1 MQTDVKFQN
10 QNYNIYS
17 IVINQ
22 VLRDQEQLP
31 SLPSLTLKIRTAIA
45 DPGICRKALAKLISM
60 DPSLCAILM
69 RIAASPIYRVQ
80 RPAQSMQD
88 VIALLGLK
96 EVDRVVMLHSVK
108 SLFTLNHP
116 QLSKL
121 FKLSWQRMVLKAS
134 MSTFLAKSLGYKSAG
149 QAMMAA
155 LLSEVGTLAVLSAFR
170 EVEHKP
176 DTEMFFKL
184 CKEYSKSL
192 GLILLKKWN
201 LQEEYVEVLR
211 NLGQWHLPSEGELSL
226 LDIENL
232 GLYHC
237 IRVLDSNADLP
248 PLVELAAYQKLDL
261 SHQHVSSNQQLTM
274 ISLHR
279 KEILAQAQSFA

>member
-1 MQTDVKFQN
+1 MQTDVGFQN
-10 QNYNIYS
+10 QNYNIYR

-22 VLRDQEQLP
+22 VLGDQEQLP
-31 SLPSLTLKIRTAIA
+31 SLPSLTLKIRTAVA
-45 DPGICRKALAKLISM
+45 DLSISRKALAELISM
-60 DPSLCAILM
+60 DPSLCAMLM
-69 RIAASPIYRVQ
+69 KIAASPIYRAQ
-80 RPAQSMQD
+80 MPAQSIQD
-88 VIALLGLK
+88 VIAQLGLK

-134 MSTFLAKSLGYKSAG
+134 MSTFLAEYLGYKPAG

-176 DTEMFFKL
+176 DAEMFFKL

-201 LQEEYVEVLR
+201 LQEEYIEVLR
-211 NLGQWHLPSEGELSL
+211 SLGQWHMPSTGELSL

-232 GLYHC
+232 GLYHSV
-237 IRVLDSNADLP
+237 RVLDANADLP
-248 PLVELAAYQKLDL
+248 PLDELPAYHKLDR

-274 ISLHR
+274 VSLHR
-279 KEILAQAQSFA
+279 KEILALAKSFA

>member
-1 MQTDVKFQN
+1 MQTDVGLQN
-10 QNYNIYS
+10 QSYSIYS

-45 DPGICRKALAKLISM
+45 DLDVCHNDLAELISM

-69 RIAASPIYRVQ
+69 KIAASPLYRTQV
-80 RPAQSMQD
+80 PAQSIQD
-88 VIALLGLK
+88 VIALLGLE
-96 EVDRVVMLHSVK
+96 EVDRVVMLHSIK
-108 SLFTLNHP
+108 SLFILNHP

-134 MSTFLAKSLGYKSAG
+134 MSTFLAKYLGYKTPG
-149 QAMMAA
+149 QATMAA

-170 EVEHKP
+170 DVVDKP
-176 DTEMFFKL
+176 DTETFFKL

-211 NLGQWHLPSEGELSL
+211 NLGQWHLPSTGELSL

-232 GLYHC
+232 GLYHSV
-237 IRVLDSNADLP
+237 RVLDPNADLP
-248 PLVELAAYQKLDL
+248 PLEELPAYHKLDP

-279 KEILAQAQSFA
+279 KEILTLARSFG

>member
-1 MQTDVKFQN
+1 MQTDVKFQK

-22 VLRDQEQLP
+22 VMRDQEQLP
-31 SLPSLTLKIRTAIA
+31 SLPSLTLKIRTAVA
-45 DPGICRKALAKLISM
+45 DPDVCHKALAELISL

-69 RIAASPIYRVQ
+69 KIAASPLYRTQV
-80 RPAQSMQD
+80 PAQSIQD
-88 VIALLGLK
+88 VIALLGLQ
-96 EVDRVVMLHSVK
+96 EVDRVVMLHSIK

-134 MSTFLAKSLGYKSAG
+134 MSTFLAKYLGYKPAG

-176 DTEMFFKL
+176 DTEVFFKL
-184 CKEYSKSL
+184 CKEYSRSL

-211 NLGQWHLPSEGELSL
+211 NLGQWQLPSAGELSL

-232 GLYHC
+232 GLYHSVR
-237 IRVLDSNADLP
+237 ILDANADLP
-248 PLVELAAYQKLDL
+248 PLDELSAYHKLDL

-279 KEILAQAQSFA
+279 EEILTLARSFA

>member
-1 MQTDVKFQN
+1 MQTDVGLQN
-10 QNYNIYS
+10 QSYSIYS

-45 DPGICRKALAKLISM
+45 DLDVCHNDLAELISM

-69 RIAASPIYRVQ
+69 KISASPLYRTQV
-80 RPAQSMQD
+80 PAQSIQD
-88 VIALLGLK
+88 VIALLGLE
-96 EVDRVVMLHSVK
+96 EVDRVVMLHSIK
-108 SLFTLNHP
+108 SLFILNHP

-134 MSTFLAKSLGYKSAG
+134 MSTFLAKYLGYKTPG
-149 QAMMAA
+149 QATMAA

-170 EVEHKP
+170 DVDDKP
-176 DTEMFFKL
+176 DTETFFKL

-211 NLGQWHLPSEGELSL
+211 NLGQWHLPSTGELSL

-232 GLYHC
+232 GLYHSV
-237 IRVLDSNADLP
+237 RVLDPNADLP
-248 PLVELAAYQKLDL
+248 PLEELPAYHKLDP

-279 KEILAQAQSFA
+279 QEILTLARSFG

>member
-1 MQTDVKFQN
+1 MQADVGFQS
-10 QNYNIYS
+10 QSYNIYS

-22 VLRDQEQLP
+22 VLHDEEQLP
-31 SLPSLTLKIRTAIA
+31 SLPSLTLKIRTAVA
-45 DPGICRKALAKLISM
+45 DPDVCHNDLAELVSM
-60 DPSLCAILM
+60 DPSLCALLM
-69 RIAASPIYRVQ
+69 KIAASPLYRTQ
-80 RPAQSMQD
+80 EPAQSIQD
-88 VIALLGLK
+88 VVALLGLQ

-134 MSTFLAKSLGYKSAG
+134 MSTSLAKYLGYKPAG
-149 QAMMAA
+149 HAMMAA

-170 EVEHKP
+170 DVEHKP
-176 DTEMFFKL
+176 DTETFFKL

-211 NLGQWHLPSEGELSL
+211 NLGQWYLPSTGELSL

-237 IRVLDSNADLP
+237 IHVLEANADLP
-248 PLVELAAYQKLDL
+248 PLAELPAYHKLDP
-261 SHQHVSSNQQLTM
+261 SHQHVGSNQQLTM

-279 KEILAQAQSFA
+279 KEILTLARSFV

>member
-1 MQTDVKFQN
+1 MQTDVGLQN
-10 QNYNIYS
+10 QSYSIYS

-22 VLRDQEQLP
+22 VLHDQEQLP
-31 SLPSLTLKIRTAIA
+31 SLPSLTLKIRTAVA
-45 DPGICRKALAKLISM
+45 DPDACHSDLAELISM

-69 RIAASPIYRVQ
+69 KIAASPLYRTQV
-80 RPAQSMQD
+80 PAQGILD
-88 VIALLGLK
+88 VIALLGLQ
-96 EVDRVVMLHSVK
+96 EVDRVVMLHSIK

-134 MSTFLAKSLGYKSAG
+134 MSTFLAKYLGYKTPG

-170 EVEHKP
+170 DVDDKP
-176 DTEMFFKL
+176 ETEAFFKL

-211 NLGQWHLPSEGELSL
+211 NLGQWQLPSTGELSL

-232 GLYHC
+232 GLYHSV
-237 IRVLDSNADLP
+237 RVLDSNANLP
-248 PLVELAAYQKLDL
+248 PLDSLPAYHKLDR

-279 KEILAQAQSFA
+279 KEILTLARSFG